1 MAKLIIARD
10 AQVVQ
15 TVQLKQ
21 GRTSLGR
28 RSRNDVVLAHPTV
41 SGAHAVVDSVAGDCF
56 LEDLSST
63 NGSFVNGRRVGRH
76 LLRPGDRITLA
87 VFHIE
92 FVADAADA
100 YAPADTVAVAAATPP
115 AGAPPARLEVLSG
128 ASAGRQLTLD
138 KEETRLGQAGKPV
151 ALISRAADGY
161 LLAGAAGAEAPLLNG
176 VALGRR
182 AQALANGDVIEA
194 GGVRMAFTLA

>member
-10 AQVVQ
+10 AQLVQ
-15 TVQLKQ
+15 TVQLQQ

-28 RSRNDVVLAHPTV
+28 RSRNDIVLAHPTV
-41 SGAHAVVDSVAGDCF
+41 SGAHAVIDCAAGDCF

-63 NGSFVNGRRVGRH
+63 NGSFVNDRRVGRH

-100 YAPADTVAVAAATPP
+100 PADAVAVAAAPPP
-115 AGAPPARLEVLSG
+115 ATAFLARLEVLSG
-128 ASAGRQLTLD
+128 ASAGRKLTLD
-138 KEETRLGQAGKPV
+138 KVETRLGQAGKPV
-151 ALISRAADGY
+151 ALISRAAGGF
-161 LLAGAAGAEAPLLNG
+161 LLAGAADAEAPLLNG

-182 AQALANGDVIEA
+182 AQALAHGDVIEA